1 MRKEIPAELGNL
13 GQRKPGIVT
22 EAGTDQINSRL
33 WVSAAAHTPA
43 QAGWKRCIHG
53 VLCSCV
59 TQTSGL
65 CLERMGKMVLSQVM
79 STNREKLCPLR
90 G

>member
-33 WVSAAAHTPA
+33 WVSAAAHAPA
-43 QAGWKRCIHG
+43 QGSKCCIHM
-53 VLCSCV
+53 VLCDPNF
-59 TQTSGL
+59 QALPRGN
-65 CLERMGKMVLSQVM
+65 GKVRRNNFVL
-79 STNREKLCPLR
+79 L
-90 G
+90 